1 MDVSATAP
9 SPLHAQTPA
18 QRTRGARASRPSL
31 HVTVSAVEGGSTSRI
46 ALQVRR
52 WRCGLRV
59 LGSCLSC
66 RSRGSVCLVLLLYLL
81 LDAHR
86 IGPRSRKAYLRQ
98 RRNSAG
104 TVPSTV
110 PAAPGGPLTF
120 RRKSHESASRARTE
134 VTPESQPPYPV
145 LSFPPGKPTRAVA
158 VGRHTR
164 LCTIRPSVLSVIQS
178 ARLNAWPGKAA
189 HRRPAPC
196 WNSQTARRAR
206 NRGRSCASRYGRS

>member
-1 MDVSATAP
+1 MLVPQRRRRCTPRRPHSA
-9 SPLHAQTPA
+9 HV
-18 QRTRGARASRPSL
+18 ARASRPSL

-104 TVPSTV
+104 TVP
-110 PAAPGGPLTF
+110 AAPGGPF
-120 RRKSHESASRARTE
+120 DGSHATRVGQSGEDRGDARVATAIPGAFVPARETDSSCGGRTPHTSLYHTAIGSERYSERSSKRVAGESGAPSSGALLE
-134 VTPESQPPYPV
+134 LSNGSQ
-145 LSFPPGKPTRAVA
+145 GT
-158 VGRHTR
+158 
-164 LCTIRPSVLSVIQS
+164 
-178 ARLNAWPGKAA
+178 
-189 HRRPAPC
+189 
-196 WNSQTARRAR
+196 
-206 NRGRSCASRYGRS
+206 